1 MIYNINQ
8 FFQGGVTMFK
18 KRLLAL
24 ATAMTM
30 MVSLAAC
37 GGEPAPSGEAKGTDS
52 KAQTD
57 AKGSEDTGSAGE
69 EESGGIDTSEFVTI
83 KVLFIGDQQ
92 KDAKLIYD
100 AVNEKLKEKCN
111 AQIEVEMIP
120 WSDWETRIPLI
131 MSAQEDYD
139 LIPMNSTFG
148 YYDYAPDG
156 VFYEISDE
164 VLQKYMPM
172 TWENQDHLHFEQNSI
187 SGKCYIVP
195 VNAPSFT
202 FGNAIALRTDL
213 LEKYNLDM
221 PSTWDDLEKYF
232 DAIKANEP
240 EMMPMALSTSEF
252 LDDYLYFERYGMNRV
267 SGLRDLFAFHYDGA
281 DVKAE
286 DVILVQDDP
295 NYVETLHKMKSWADK
310 GYWSKNANVN
320 TTSMRDAFESGM
332 SGVLIQNLGTSA
344 LASLTINNA
353 GTDRKADIVN
363 LNMDTPRAYN
373 IPDGGL
379 SVPIWSEN
387 WERALMVLDY
397 LKFDMDIYQT
407 LRYGLEGVHWEK
419 EGDNRWSPL
428 DQSGYVFGNG
438 NSWQIKNEFPPYEM
452 DRSDQLDSYVTL
464 LETWRSKLLPA
475 PNLFKFTF
483 DSSNVATE
491 MANLNNVIS
500 KYKPLLHCGLVD
512 DVDATLAEYRKALD
526 TAGLEKVRTELET
539 QLKAFLAQ

>member
-1 MIYNINQ
+1 MIR
-8 FFQGGVTMFK
+8 K
-18 KRLLAL
+18 KILAL
-24 ATAMTM
+24 TAAVTLAA
-30 MVSLAAC
+30 SLTAC
-37 GGEPAPSGEAKGTDS
+37 GGKAPSGESGPA
-52 KAQTD
+52 A
-57 AKGSEDTGSAGE
+57 GSSQAETGGSAQSAADPGG
-69 EESGGIDTSEFVTI
+69 EESGGVDTSEFVTI

-92 KDAKLIYD
+92 KDAQKIYD
-100 AVNEKLKEKCN
+100 AVNEKLREALN
-111 AQIEVEMIP
+111 AEIDVEMIP

-164 VLQKYMPM
+164 VLQKYMPQ

-213 LEKYNLDM
+213 LEKYNMEM
-221 PSTWDDLEKYF
+221 PETWDDLEKYF
-232 DAIKANEP
+232 DQIKANEP
-240 EMMPMALSTSEF
+240 EMMPMALSTSEN
-252 LDDYLYFERYGMNRV
+252 LDDYLYFEAYGMNRI
-267 SGLRDLFAFHYDGA
+267 SGLRDLFAFPYDGT

-286 DVILVQDDP
+286 DVILIQDDP
-295 NYVETLHKMKSWADK
+295 NYIQTLNKIKGWADK

-353 GTDRKADIVN
+353 GSDMKADIVN
-363 LNMDTPRAYN
+363 LNMDTNRAYN

-419 EGDNRWSPL
+419 EGDDRWSPL

-438 NSWQIKNEFPPYEM
+438 NSWQIKNEFPPYEL
-452 DRSDQLDSYVTL
+452 DRSDQLDTYVTL
-464 LETWRSKLLPA
+464 LETWRAKLLPA

-491 MANLNNVIS
+491 MANLSNVVS

-512 DVDATLAEYRKALD
+512 NVDKTMAEYRKALEA
-526 TAGLEKVRTELET
+526 AGLEKVRSELET
-539 QLKAFLAQ
+539 QLKAFLDKQ